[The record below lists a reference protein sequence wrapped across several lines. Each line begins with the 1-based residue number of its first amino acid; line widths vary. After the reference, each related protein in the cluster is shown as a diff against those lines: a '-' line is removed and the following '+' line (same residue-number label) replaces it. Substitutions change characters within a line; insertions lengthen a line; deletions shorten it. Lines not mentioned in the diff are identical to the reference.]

1 MFFLAFLPQFVDPG
15 AGAVAGQ
22 TLVLGLCFVAL
33 ATLSDGG
40 YALLAGAA
48 AERLRRSDR
57 ARGRLRRVSGA
68 AYVGL
73 GALTALSPA

>member
-1 MFFLAFLPQFVDPG
+1 M
-15 AGAVAGQ
+15 AGQ

-40 YALLAGAA
+40 YALLAGAV
-48 AERLRRSDR
+48 AERLRRSGR
-57 ARGRLRRVSGA
+57 ARTRLRRASGA

-73 GALTALSPA
+73 GALTGISPA